1 MADAHTLLE
10 QYISAHRG
18 GEEAD
23 PAAWLDR
30 LPDGG
35 ERAKLAALID
45 AYLSRAPMRE
55 WDPDAFRAS
64 GLAPFAERANLAL
77 YSEAGSWPAVLPQ
90 LREKARIKR
99 SDLVARLAS
108 ALGAQDKQAKVN
120 GYYHEME
127 TGLLPSDGVDD
138 RVLDALGSILGQS
151 ADALRSAGRAVGGAA
166 PGPAPG
172 VAFARTA
179 SEAQAGA
186 EPAASAPPPEG
197 EWDEVDRLF
206 RGG

>member
-151 ADALRSAGRAVGGAA
+151 AEALRSAGRAVGAGPQGA
-166 PGPAPG
+166 PPAA
-172 VAFARTA
+172 AFARTA
-179 SEAQAGA
+179 SDAQTEIEASLPKAAA
-186 EPAASAPPPEG
+186 EQ
-197 EWDEVDRLF
+197 EWDEVDQLF